1 MPLLKQ
7 GCRATERTEMKKLQL
22 QGYNAKQIS
31 EKVRVNL
38 AVVTDVLSG
47 SWDEKETE
55 AAKRQ
60 QKLNAERITGR
71 QKEEQD
77 KISMIAA
84 AAAHAVKAS
93 MTSDPVVD
101 EDAIRAEI
109 EAKVRAEL
117 AAEQELTRGQKA
129 AATRAANKRAED
141 SQEEDA
147 A

>member
-1 MPLLKQ
+1 MPLHKA

-22 QGYNAKQIS
+22 QGYNAAKIA

-71 QKEEQD
+71 HKEEQD
-77 KISMIAA
+77 KITMIAA

-93 MTSDPVVD
+93 MTNDPVVD

-109 EAKVRAEL
+109 EAKVRAEI
-117 AAEQELTRGQKA
+117 AQEQELTRGQKA
-129 AATRAANKRAED
+129 AATRAANKA
-141 SQEEDA
+141 QEDA